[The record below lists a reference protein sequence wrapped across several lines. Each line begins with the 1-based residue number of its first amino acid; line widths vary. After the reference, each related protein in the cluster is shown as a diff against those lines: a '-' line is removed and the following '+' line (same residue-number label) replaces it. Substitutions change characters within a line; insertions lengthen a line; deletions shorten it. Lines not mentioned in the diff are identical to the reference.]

1 MKICF
6 LGLDNLPVPSP
17 ERREHYVGGESV
29 QQTLLARA
37 LTARGHEV
45 SMVTADYGQ
54 ADGAV
59 WEGIRVHKAY
69 RPAAGLPVLRFVHP
83 RWSGLWSALARAD
96 AQLYYT
102 SCAGMQVALLALFC
116 ARRGRRFVFRSASD
130 SDCDRSRLLIR
141 YARDRW
147 LYAWGLRRADAI
159 LVQSAAQAASLARH
173 FGLASRVTGMLVE
186 PASAEQERDIDVLW
200 VANIRRLK
208 RPDRILALAEELPD
222 AAIHMVGG
230 PLPGEEALYEEVRR
244 AAARRPNLVFH
255 GRLPYRD
262 ASALY
267 ARARLLVNTSEVEGF
282 PNSYLQAWINGVPVV
297 SYLDPGGVIAR
308 NGLGATVG
316 SPRRMHA
323 EVLRLL
329 GDRSALAAAG
339 ARCRAFMERECAE
352 DRILAPYL
360 AAFEELLRNRI
371 RTAGIAATSARR
383 HV

>member
-6 LGLDNLPVPSP
+6 LGLDSLPVLAP
-17 ERREHYVGGESV
+17 EYREHYVGGESV
-29 QQTLLARA
+29 QQALLARA
-37 LTARGHEV
+37 LTVRGHEV

-54 ADGAV
+54 VDGDV
-59 WEGIRVHKAY
+59 WDGIRVYKAY
-69 RPAAGLPVLRFVHP
+69 RPEAGVPVLRFVHP

-130 SDCDRSRLLIR
+130 SDCDPSKLLIR

-147 LYAWGLRRADAI
+147 LYAYGLHRADAI
-159 LVQSAAQAASLARH
+159 LVQSAAQASSLAHH
-173 FGLASRVTGMLVE
+173 FGLPSRVAGMLVE
-186 PASAEQERDIDVLW
+186 PACAVRERDIDVLW

-208 RPDRILALAEELPD
+208 RPNRMLALAAQLPE
-222 AAIHMVGG
+222 ATIHMVGG

-244 AAARRPNLVFH
+244 EASLRLNLVFH
-255 GRLPYRD
+255 GRRSYHD
-262 ASALY
+262 VNALY

-282 PNSYLQAWINGVPVV
+282 PNTYLQAWIHGVPVI
-297 SYLDPGGVIAR
+297 SYLDPDGVIGR
-308 NGLGATVG
+308 NGLGAKVE
-316 SPRRMHA
+316 SPLRMRE

-339 ARCRAFMERECAE
+339 ARCRAFMEREFAE

-360 AAFEELLRNRI
+360 AAFEEVIRNRS
-371 RTAGIAATSARR
+371 RTAGIVATSARR

>member
-6 LGLDNLPVPSP
+6 LGLDNLPVLSP
-17 ERREHYVGGESV
+17 EHREHYVGGESV

-59 WEGIRVHKAY
+59 WDGIRVHKAY
-69 RPAAGLPVLRFVHP
+69 RPEAGLPVLRFVHP

-102 SCAGMQVALLALFC
+102 SCAGMQVALLAVFC

-130 SDCDRSRLLIR
+130 SDCDRSKLLIR

-159 LVQSAAQAASLARH
+159 LVQSAAQAASLAGH

-186 PASAEQERDIDVLW
+186 PASAERERDIDVLW

-208 RPDRILALAEELPD
+208 RPDRMLALAGELPE

-230 PLPGEEALYEEVRR
+230 PLPGEEALYGEVRR
-244 AAARRPNLVFH
+244 EAARRPNLVFH
-255 GRLPYRD
+255 GRLSYHD

-316 SPRRMHA
+316 SPLGMHA
-323 EVLRLL
+323 EVRRLL

-339 ARCRAFMERECAE
+339 ARCRAFMEREFAE

-360 AAFEELLRNRI
+360 AAFEELLRSRI

>member
-6 LGLDNLPVPSP
+6 LGLDSLPVLAP
-17 ERREHYVGGESV
+17 EYREHYVGGESV

-37 LTARGHEV
+37 LTVRGHEV

-54 ADGAV
+54 VDGDV
-59 WEGIRVHKAY
+59 WDGIRVYKAY
-69 RPAAGLPVLRFVHP
+69 RPEAGVPVLRFVHP

-102 SCAGMQVALLALFC
+102 SCAGMQVAPLALFC
-116 ARRGRRFVFRSASD
+116 ARRGRRFIFRSASD
-130 SDCDRSRLLIR
+130 SDCDPSKLLIR

-147 LYAWGLRRADAI
+147 LYAYGLHRADAI
-159 LVQSAAQAASLARH
+159 LVQSAAQAASLAHH
-173 FGLASRVTGMLVE
+173 FGLPSRVAGMLVE
-186 PASAEQERDIDVLW
+186 PPCAVRERDIDVLW

-208 RPDRILALAEELPD
+208 RPNRLLALAAQLPE
-222 AAIHMVGG
+222 ATIHMVGG

-244 AAARRPNLVFH
+244 EASLRLNVTFH
-255 GRLPYRD
+255 GRRSYHD
-262 ASALY
+262 VNALF

-282 PNSYLQAWINGVPVV
+282 PNTYLQAWIHGVPVI
-297 SYLDPGGVIAR
+297 SYLDPDGVIGR
-308 NGLGATVG
+308 NGLGAKVE
-316 SPRRMHA
+316 SPLQMRQ

-339 ARCRAFMERECAE
+339 ARCRAFMEREFAE

-360 AAFEELLRNRI
+360 ATFEEVIRNRR
-371 RTAGIAATSARR
+371 RTARILATSARR

>member
-6 LGLDNLPVPSP
+6 LGLDNLPVLSP
-17 ERREHYVGGESV
+17 EHREHYVGGESV

-59 WEGIRVHKAY
+59 WDGIRVHKAY
-69 RPAAGLPVLRFVHP
+69 RPEAGLPVLRFVHP

-130 SDCDRSRLLIR
+130 SDCDRSKLLIR

-208 RPDRILALAEELPD
+208 RPDRMLALAGELPE

-230 PLPGEEALYEEVRR
+230 PLRGEEALYGEVRR
-244 AAARRPNLVFH
+244 AASLRPNLVFH
-255 GRLPYRD
+255 GRLSYHD
-262 ASALY
+262 
-267 ARARLLVNTSEVEGF
+267 ARAVRARPAAGQHLGGR
-282 PNSYLQAWINGVPVV
+282 GVPERL
-297 SYLDPGGVIAR
+297 SAGLDQRRSGHQLPR
-308 NGLGATVG
+308 
-316 SPRRMHA
+316 PRRCHRPQWA
-323 EVLRLL
+323 GRDSRV
-329 GDRSALAAAG
+329 AAADARRGAATAPRPERARGGGRALPRLHG
-339 ARCRAFMERECAE
+339 ARVRRGPDPRALSRRLRGA
-352 DRILAPYL
+352 AP
-360 AAFEELLRNRI
+360 
-371 RTAGIAATSARR
+371 
-383 HV
+383 

>member
-6 LGLDNLPVPSP
+6 LGLDNLPVLSP
-17 ERREHYVGGESV
+17 EHREHYVGGESV

-130 SDCDRSRLLIR
+130 SDCDPSKLLIR

-147 LYAWGLRRADAI
+147 LYA
-159 LVQSAAQAASLARH
+159 
-173 FGLASRVTGMLVE
+173 
-186 PASAEQERDIDVLW
+186 
-200 VANIRRLK
+200 
-208 RPDRILALAEELPD
+208 
-222 AAIHMVGG
+222 
-230 PLPGEEALYEEVRR
+230 
-244 AAARRPNLVFH
+244 
-255 GRLPYRD
+255 
-262 ASALY
+262 
-267 ARARLLVNTSEVEGF
+267 
-282 PNSYLQAWINGVPVV
+282 
-297 SYLDPGGVIAR
+297 
-308 NGLGATVG
+308 
-316 SPRRMHA
+316 
-323 EVLRLL
+323 
-329 GDRSALAAAG
+329 
-339 ARCRAFMERECAE
+339 
-352 DRILAPYL
+352 
-360 AAFEELLRNRI
+360 
-371 RTAGIAATSARR
+371 
-383 HV
+383 